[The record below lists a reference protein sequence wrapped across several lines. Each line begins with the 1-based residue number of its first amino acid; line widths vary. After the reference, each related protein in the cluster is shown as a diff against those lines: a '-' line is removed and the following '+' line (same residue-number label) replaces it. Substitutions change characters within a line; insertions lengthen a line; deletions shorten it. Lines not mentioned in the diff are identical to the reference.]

1 MSNEPLDNIAPEKK
15 GRRVVIDLTERAN
28 SAIEGLRKLA
38 RFSTPD
44 FFRYC
49 ISIGMQVISSY
60 ETGGRAYI
68 QDKNG
73 KIIPIPNP
81 QEKPSFS
88 YRYPDESE
96 VKITLKE
103 QG

>member
-1 MSNEPLDNIAPEKK
+1 
-15 GRRVVIDLTERAN
+15 
-28 SAIEGLRKLA
+28 
-38 RFSTPD
+38 
-44 FFRYC
+44 
-49 ISIGMQVISSY
+49 MQVISSY

>member
-68 QDKNG
+68 QDKDG

-81 QEKPSFS
+81 NPQEKPYFN

-96 VKITLKE
+96 FKLD
-103 QG
+103 